1 MIDYD
6 FNTPIPQ
13 GWQCPACKRV
23 YSPSYP
29 WCNFCGN
36 DRTETKDTYT
46 YDYYKAGTGAVHIPP
61 PVTVE

>member
-13 GWQCPACKRV
+13 GWQCPVCKRV

-36 DRTETKDTYT
+36 DRTETTSEYT
-46 YDYYKAGTGAVHIPP
+46 YYKAGAGAVHIPP